1 MVEKETGDVKS
12 ERARETETEIVDE
25 EKEGSEEGEGD
36 NYSQCLLSFAFYSRR
51 LGEISVTLLCVG
63 KARLLFK

>member
-1 MVEKETGDVKS
+1 MVEREMQEGSET
-12 ERARETETEIVDE
+12 ERETTDG
-25 EKEGSEEGEGD
+25 EKEGREEGEGD